1 MTASRRFTR
10 DDSENEAQW
19 PKASV
24 RERLR
29 DRGTVSVLALALVLL
44 SATVFDIGGDEDVE
58 LAFAFWICV
67 AVAMLGVVAVHTS
80 QALRQPRSSQGSRR
94 G

>member
-1 MTASRRFTR
+1 
-10 DDSENEAQW
+10 
-19 PKASV
+19 V
-24 RERLR
+24 
-29 DRGTVSVLALALVLL
+29 GVLALALVALVLL

-67 AVAMLGVVAVHTS
+67 AVAMLGVVAVHTA
-80 QALRQPRSSQGSRR
+80 QAIRQPRSSQGSRR